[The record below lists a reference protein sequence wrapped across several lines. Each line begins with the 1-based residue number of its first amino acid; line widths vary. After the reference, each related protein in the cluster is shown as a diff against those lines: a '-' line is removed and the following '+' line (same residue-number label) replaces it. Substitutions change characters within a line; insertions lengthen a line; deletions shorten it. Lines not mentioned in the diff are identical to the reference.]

1 MRLRT
6 TLEEG
11 SKFIVA
17 GEEESAIELKVI
29 DFEVKVVPTYQ
40 YLAIDEIDEAIL
52 ESLFS
57 DSDSNSDQIN

>member
-1 MRLRT
+1 M
-6 TLEEG
+6 
-11 SKFIVA
+11 A